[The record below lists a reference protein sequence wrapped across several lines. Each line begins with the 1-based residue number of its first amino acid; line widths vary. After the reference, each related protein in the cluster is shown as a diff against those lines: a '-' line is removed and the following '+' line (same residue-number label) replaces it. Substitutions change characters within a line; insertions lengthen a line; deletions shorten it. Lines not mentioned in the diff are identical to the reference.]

1 MSGDSYRDIGDLW
14 ERFAALE
21 KENKDLTAKLAT
33 LGQALNDAEQM
44 IEEERKKQKHLKHT
58 INTCQE
64 ALIGQ
69 ATLMGMLLEAM
80 GDEAD

>member
-1 MSGDSYRDIGDLW
+1 MSNENNTDIYHIW
-14 ERFAALE
+14 ERLAETEKDNKNLNAKVTALE
-21 KENKDLTAKLAT
+21 S
-33 LGQALNDAEQM
+33 ALNDAEQM

-80 GDEAD
+80 GDEAE